1 MFDRL
6 LLTTVEY
13 LSIFLTFLLSSTV
26 TPLQMTSANIEMAV
40 YCFDVI
46 NAQLHRQ
53 KDPPVP
59 REIPNVKLPLF
70 VTWKKGV
77 HHDLR
82 GCIGTFSDLKLGDG
96 LNEYAKTSA
105 FHDSRFKPI
114 SKDEVPS
121 LQCGV
126 SLLVNFEKI
135 NGYRDWTIGR
145 HGVRMN
151 FDDGHRTRS
160 AVFLPE
166 VASEQGWDHLDTVDN
181 LIRKSG
187 YAGHIDEDLR
197 RRLRIVRFQ
206 SSKIVL
212 DYKDYVHYKQQHGQ
226 PMLH

>member
-1 MFDRL
+1 
-6 LLTTVEY
+6 
-13 LSIFLTFLLSSTV
+13 
-26 TPLQMTSANIEMAV
+26 MTSANIEMAV

-46 NAQLHRQ
+46 YAQLNRQ
-53 KDPPVP
+53 KDPAVP
-59 REIPNVKLPLF
+59 REIPDVKLPLF

-82 GCIGTFSDLKLGDG
+82 GCIGTFSDLRLGEG

-114 SKDEVPS
+114 TKEEVPS

-126 SLLVNFEKI
+126 SLLINFENI
-135 NGYRDWTIGR
+135 HNYRDWTIGR

-151 FDDGHRTRS
+151 FNDGRRTRS

-166 VASEQGWDHLDTVDN
+166 VASEQGWNHVETIDH

-187 YAGHIDEDLR
+187 YNDYITEELR
-197 RRLRIVRFQ
+197 QSLRIVRFQ

-212 DYKDYVHYKQQHGQ
+212 DYKDYIQYKQHHGQ
-226 PMLH
+226 PIPH

>member
-1 MFDRL
+1 
-6 LLTTVEY
+6 
-13 LSIFLTFLLSSTV
+13 
-26 TPLQMTSANIEMAV
+26 MTLANIEMAV

-46 NAQLHRQ
+46 NTQLNRQ
-53 KDPPVP
+53 KEPAVP

-82 GCIGTFSDLKLGDG
+82 GCIGTFSDL
-96 LNEYAKTSA
+96 NA

-114 SKDEVPS
+114 GKEEVPS

-135 NGYRDWTIGR
+135 HDFRDWTIGR

-166 VASEQGWDHLDTVDN
+166 VASEQGWNHVETIDS

-187 YAGHIDEDLR
+187 YGDRIDDSLR
-197 RRLRIVRFQ
+197 ASLRIVRFQ

-212 DYKDYVHYKQQHGQ
+212 DYKDYVNYKQSHGL
-226 PMLH
+226 PIPH

>member
-1 MFDRL
+1 
-6 LLTTVEY
+6 
-13 LSIFLTFLLSSTV
+13 
-26 TPLQMTSANIEMAV
+26 MTLANIEMAV

-46 NAQLHRQ
+46 NAQLNRQ
-53 KDPPVP
+53 KEPAVP

-114 SKDEVPS
+114 GKEEVPS

-135 NGYRDWTIGR
+135 HDFRDWTIGR

-166 VASEQGWDHLDTVDN
+166 VASEQGWNHVETIDS

-187 YAGHIDEDLR
+187 YGDRIDDSLR
-197 RRLRIVRFQ
+197 ASLRIVRFQ

-212 DYKDYVHYKQQHGQ
+212 DYKDYVNYKQSHGL
-226 PMLH
+226 PIPH

>member
-1 MFDRL
+1 MA
-6 LLTTVEY
+6 T
-13 LSIFLTFLLSSTV
+13 
-26 TPLQMTSANIEMAV
+26 ANTEMAV

-46 NAQLHRQ
+46 QAQLNRE
-53 KDPPVP
+53 KEPPAP

-70 VTWKKGV
+70 VTWKIGARQ
-77 HHDLR
+77 DLR
-82 GCIGTFSDLKLGDG
+82 GCIGTFSEDLRLTDA

-114 SKDEVPS
+114 GKEEIPS

-135 NGYRDWTIGR
+135 KDWRDWSIGV

-151 FDDGHRTRS
+151 FDDGHHKRS

-166 VASEQGWDHLDTVDN
+166 VAYEQGWSHEATIDS

-187 YAGHIDEDLR
+187 FVGHIDDNLR
-197 RRLRIVRFQ
+197 ARLRVVRFQ
-206 SSKIVL
+206 SSKFVL
-212 DYKDYVHYKQQHGQ
+212 DYKDYVHYKKAHGL
-226 PMLH
+226 PHHR